1 MQKLKPTLI
10 IKTRKRIFEKEFFEE
25 DTHIESK
32 PKVRFIQE
40 IPRIRLA

>member
-1 MQKLKPTLI
+1 MQKLKPTII
-10 IKTRKRIFEKEFFEE
+10 IKTRERIFEREFFEE